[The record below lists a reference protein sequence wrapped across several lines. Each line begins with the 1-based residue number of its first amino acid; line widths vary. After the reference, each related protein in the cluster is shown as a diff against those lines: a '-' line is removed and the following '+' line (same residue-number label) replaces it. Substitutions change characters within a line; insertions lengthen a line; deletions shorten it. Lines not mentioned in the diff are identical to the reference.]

1 MRFTRRWQ
9 SDCEGAAAVE
19 AALTM
24 PLLLM
29 VMAGLIDGSQA
40 VIQSMRVRAAA
51 EAGAAFARQN
61 GWDSDGIRAAAD
73 AATGQ
78 SVTTTPQQ
86 LKGCTVGGTFVLNAG
101 ETCAGGTKV
110 PGSFV
115 KVTVEAPFTPLMP
128 WPGLSY
134 QPKLSSSA
142 LVRIG

>member
-1 MRFTRRWQ
+1 MRFTRRWLR
-9 SDCEGAAAVE
+9 DCEGAAAVE

-29 VMAGLIDGSQA
+29 VMAGLIDGSRA
-40 VIQSMRVRAAA
+40 VVQSMKVRAAS
-51 EAGAAFARQN
+51 EAGAAYARLN
-61 GWDSDGIRAAAD
+61 GWDSNGIKAAAN
-73 AATGQ
+73 AATGMT
-78 SVTTTPQQ
+78 VTTTPQQ
-86 LKGCTVGGTFVLNAG
+86 LKGCTVGGTFVLNTG
-101 ETCAGGTKV
+101 VTCVGGTRA

-134 QPKLSSSA
+134 APKFTSSA